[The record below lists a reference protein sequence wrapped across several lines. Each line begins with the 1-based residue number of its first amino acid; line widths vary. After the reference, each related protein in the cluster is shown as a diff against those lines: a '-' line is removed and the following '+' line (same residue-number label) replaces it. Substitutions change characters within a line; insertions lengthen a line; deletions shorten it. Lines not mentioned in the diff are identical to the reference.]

1 MNDTKIKICGLFR
14 RPDAD
19 YVNQAMP
26 DYAGFVFYEKSRRY
40 VTPVQAAMLQKKID
54 PAIKTVG
61 VFVNDEISLIKDLYE
76 SGTINIIQLHGGED
90 EAYIKELRA
99 LLPRAEIWK
108 AFLIRVEDDLQ
119 LAKESGADLVVLDNG
134 YGTGACF
141 DWSLL
146 KEGFNRPLILAG
158 GLTPENIPQAV
169 ASFHPYAVDISSGVE
184 TDRVKDRE
192 KIIAA
197 VNAVRNLHA

>member
-14 RPDAD
+14 LPDAD
-19 YVNQAMP
+19 YVNQTLP

-40 VTPVQAAMLQKKID
+40 VTPVQADMLRKKIN

-61 VFVNDEISLIKDLYE
+61 VFVNDDLNLIKDLYE
-76 SGTINIIQLHGGED
+76 SGTIDIIQLHGGED
-90 EAYIKELRA
+90 EAYLKELRA
-99 LLPRAEIWK
+99 LLPQVEIWK
-108 AFLIRVEDDLQ
+108 AFLIRTKENLQ
-119 LAKESGADLVVLDNG
+119 PAKESSADLVVLDNG
-134 YGTGACF
+134 YGTGECF

-146 KEGFNRPLILAG
+146 KEDFSRPLILAG

-169 ASFHPYAVDISSGVE
+169 AAFHPYAVDISSGVE
-184 TDRVKDRE
+184 TGRIKDRE

-197 VNAVRNLHA
+197 VNTVRKIHT